1 MKKEEKTKQT
11 CEKIVH
17 AARSSLEA
25 DLTMRFR

>member
-17 AARSSLEA
+17 ASSLEA